1 MEKRTVQIQM
11 VKNTF
16 DKING
21 MAEVMHTKSKSDIVK
36 TSIDIAD
43 IITRAIQDKS
53 SIIIEDKDGN
63 KTKLIIPGID

>member
-1 MEKRTVQIQM
+1 M